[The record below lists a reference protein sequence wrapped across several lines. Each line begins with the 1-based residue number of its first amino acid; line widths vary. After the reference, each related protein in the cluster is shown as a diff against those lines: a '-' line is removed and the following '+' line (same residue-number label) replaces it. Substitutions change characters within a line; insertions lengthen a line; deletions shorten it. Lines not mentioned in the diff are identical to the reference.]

1 MLHQW
6 FTCVQLLDTYLANL
20 TEGFQ
25 LSFTTLLFP
34 SEQHKAV
41 CNQHLH
47 AECGGSATISLKVT
61 TEIYQIISDFILSQ
75 DTLSYCKYTKS
86 YDNL

>member
-6 FTCVQLLDTYLANL
+6 FTFVHLFDTYLAIL

-34 SEQHKAV
+34 SEQHKVV

-47 AECGGSATISLKVT
+47 AECGGSSTISLEVT
-61 TEIYQIISDFILSQ
+61 TEIYQL
-75 DTLSYCKYTKS
+75 
-86 YDNL
+86 